1 MKPLKPSKLKRPAMT
16 ATAPQTETD
25 LTSQL
30 LAAARNIETYRADLS
45 TTKAALL
52 RQYPELGT
60 DRTYNKIIAG
70 DLAQLDVEK
79 WRDSYEH
86 VWRQIKDMGETA
98 DDSLIP
104 TLTGPVELCR
114 SYLETRLTKGND
126 RFILIQGESGV
137 GKTSAIQVMLG
148 KPYGGLM
155 LIVEALDVWKKE
167 NRNTAVPMLRAI
179 ADELGIKDLPSRR
192 DAIMKEIINKL
203 KAQRRCLVIEEAHHL
218 CPQGLNT
225 LKAIIN
231 LTPTIIVATAIPQLW
246 DRLTSSRDTWME
258 VKQLIGNRL
267 AERIQLVLGI
277 DDICAFLTARQVNL
291 TEGDVEA
298 VATQLRAAAIGNGC
312 MKFVAKATARFLR
325 EVGKG
330 ESSSKET
337 FINAIAQ
344 EKKRR

>member
-1 MKPLKPSKLKRPAMT
+1 MTPTSPLP
-16 ATAPQTETD
+16 ETD
-25 LTSQL
+25 SLRQL
-30 LAAARNIETYRADLS
+30 SEAATNIDTYRADLGM
-45 TTKAALL
+45 TKAALL

-70 DLAQLDVEK
+70 DHTQLDLEK
-79 WRDSYEH
+79 WSDAYAH
-86 VWRQIKDMGETA
+86 VWRQIKDADSSA

-104 TLTGPVELCR
+104 TLSGPVELCR

-155 LIVEALDVWKKE
+155 VVVEALDVWKKD

-179 ADELGIKDLPSRR
+179 AEELGIKDLPARR
-192 DAIMKEIINKL
+192 DAIMREVIAKL
-203 KAQRRCLVIEEAHHL
+203 KGQRRCLVIEEAHHL

-246 DRLTSSRDTWME
+246 DRLTSSRDTYME
-258 VKQLIGNRL
+258 VRQLIGNRL
-267 AERIQLVLGI
+267 AERIQLTLST
-277 DDICAFLTARQVNL
+277 DDIRALLLQRGVVLSAAELDAVTARL
-291 TEGDVEA
+291 REA
-298 VATQLRAAAIGNGC
+298 ARGNGC
-312 MKFVAKATARFLR
+312 LKFCAKVCARFCR
-325 EVGKG
+325 EVSKG
-330 ESSSKET
+330 EASSKET
-337 FINAIAQ
+337 FITAIAREQ
-344 EKKRR
+344 KRR